1 MSDVNEPGALAGNSP
16 AASAGERDDSL
27 RSGESAAEKA
37 TSNPGALAEN
47 SPAAS
52 AGERDDSTRSGESAA
67 EKATSNTDPL
77 SIIALAASIAALIL
91 TLFSLMPMLA
101 FCFFPIGVVCA
112 ATALLCSVASLVR
125 TTVNRKLEGRQQ
137 AFAPGGAELQ
147 AAGAGRQR
155 HVRDVA
161 RDSPIAREA
170 GAGIE
175 RILVG

>member
-1 MSDVNEPGALAGNSP
+1 M
-16 AASAGERDDSL
+16 R
-27 RSGESAAEKA
+27 R
-37 TSNPGALAEN
+37 
-47 SPAAS
+47 
-52 AGERDDSTRSGESAA
+52 GESAA

-137 AFAPGGAELQ
+137 ALFSLGLLGIYGVAVWVLLSILA
-147 AAGAGRQR
+147 R
-155 HVRDVA
+155 H
-161 RDSPIAREA
+161 
-170 GAGIE
+170 
-175 RILVG
+175 

>member
-1 MSDVNEPGALAGNSP
+1 MSDVNEPGAPAGNSP
-16 AASAGERDDSL
+16 AASAGERDDS
-27 RSGESAAEKA
+27 
-37 TSNPGALAEN
+37 
-47 SPAAS
+47 
-52 AGERDDSTRSGESAA
+52 TRRGESAA

-137 AFAPGGAELQ
+137 ALFSLGLLGIYGVAVWVLLSILA
-147 AAGAGRQR
+147 R
-155 HVRDVA
+155 H
-161 RDSPIAREA
+161 
-170 GAGIE
+170 
-175 RILVG
+175 

>member
-1 MSDVNEPGALAGNSP
+1 MSDVNEPGAPAG
-16 AASAGERDDSL
+16 
-27 RSGESAAEKA
+27 
-37 TSNPGALAEN
+37 N

-77 SIIALAASIAALIL
+77 SIVALAASIAALIL

-137 AFAPGGAELQ
+137 ALFSLGLLGIYGVAVWVLLSILA
-147 AAGAGRQR
+147 R
-155 HVRDVA
+155 H
-161 RDSPIAREA
+161 
-170 GAGIE
+170 
-175 RILVG
+175 